1 METSTDKTSV
11 MAIVDHKKDI
21 YMNGVDWIGSG
32 EDITS
37 GLLQIQTV
45 QVPRGTDTVSQ
56 M

>member
-1 METSTDKTSV
+1 METSTDKTTV

-21 YMNGVDWIGSG
+21 YINGVDSIGSG

-45 QVPRGTDTVSQ
+45 QVPHGTDTVSQ